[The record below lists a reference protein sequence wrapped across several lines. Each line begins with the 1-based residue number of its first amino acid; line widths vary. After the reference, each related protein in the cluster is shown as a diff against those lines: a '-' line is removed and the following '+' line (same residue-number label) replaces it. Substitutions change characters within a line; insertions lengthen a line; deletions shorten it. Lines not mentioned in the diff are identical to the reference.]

1 MKKLWAILA
10 ISSIYLGGC
19 AFSSISH
26 GTEISEK
33 ELGEIKP
40 GITTKKDI
48 YKTFGEP
55 TKSLEG
61 GSLLFFSWT
70 RGGAVAFMGLGSHET
85 ETKSLMIEFDDSN
98 IVKDFRLT
106 RGSPIGSN

>member
-1 MKKLWAILA
+1 MIKKTVPRNCINWVRDHHNH
-10 ISSIYLGGC
+10 
-19 AFSSISH
+19 FR
-26 GTEISEK
+26 
-33 ELGEIKP
+33 
-40 GITTKKDI
+40 
-48 YKTFGEP
+48 TFGEP

-70 RGGAVAFMGLGSHET
+70 RGGAAAFMGMGSHDT